1 MRDARGRGTVQQ
13 PKPGGKLSGCVA
25 LIIGTRP
32 EAIKLSPVAAALAAR
47 GLPPTLI
54 FTGQH
59 PKLDAADHAL
69 ARYEAIHLECPGQ
82 EDPHLHVAAVSRNV
96 AEALGR
102 CAAELAVVQGDTSSA
117 LGGALGA
124 RLAGVAIAHVE
135 AGLRSHDLE
144 NPWPEEEFRI
154 AIDRD
159 SELLFAPT
167 QLSAANLRRER
178 VRGAVHV
185 TGNTGI
191 DAVLGIARGKAERRK
206 DGAPRLLVTCHRREN
221 WGEGIAEI
229 GGALQRIAEQR
240 LAEVEIILHPNPF
253 VSGQVRTMLIGRAG
267 IRFRE
272 PCSRSENIAA
282 MSRCDLI
289 LSDSGGIQEEAAA
302 LGVPLLVLRRT
313 TERPEAIASG
323 NVELVG
329 TDPERIVSAV
339 KRRLASKSKAPASL
353 PFGDG
358 RAGERIA
365 AVIDEWL
372 LHRGALS
379 PNLTAC
385 PNLSPEFLICHRQ
398 IKFW

>member
-1 MRDARGRGTVQQ
+1 MNPGSGRSSFEK

-25 LIIGTRP
+25 LIVGTRP
-32 EAIKLSPVAAALAAR
+32 EAIKLAPVVSALAER
-47 GLPPTLI
+47 GLPPALI

-59 PKLDAADHAL
+59 PQLDAADYGL
-69 ARYEAIHLECPGQ
+69 ARYPGIRLNCPGQ
-82 EDPHLHVAAVSRNV
+82 EDPHCHVATVSR
-96 AEALGR
+96 AMLPALNR
-102 CAAELAVVQGDTSSA
+102 CDPGLVVVQGDTSSA

-124 RLAGVAIAHVE
+124 RLAGIAVAHVE

-159 SELLFAPT
+159 CDLLFAPT
-167 QLSAANLRRER
+167 ELSAANLRRER
-178 VRGAVHV
+178 VRGAVYV
-185 TGNTGI
+185 TGNSGI
-191 DAVLGIARGKAERRK
+191 DAVLGMAKSISASWSNGP
-206 DGAPRLLVTCHRREN
+206 PRLLVTCHRREN

-229 GGALQRIAEQR
+229 ASAVRRIAVER
-240 LAEVEIILHPNPF
+240 LAKIEIILHPNPI
-253 VSGQVRTMLIGRAG
+253 VSGQVRTMLLGHSG
-267 IRFRE
+267 ITFRE
-272 PCSRSENIAA
+272 PRSHSENIAA
-282 MSRCDLI
+282 MAQCDLI

-329 TDPERIVSAV
+329 TDPERIVNAV
-339 KRRLASKSKAPASL
+339 RRRFERRQRAPASL

-365 AVIDEWL
+365 AIIEEWL
-372 LHRGALS
+372 KEREALS
-379 PNLTAC
+379 PIPSTC
-385 PNLSPEFLICHRQ
+385 PRQ
-398 IKFW
+398 VEKCRQNS